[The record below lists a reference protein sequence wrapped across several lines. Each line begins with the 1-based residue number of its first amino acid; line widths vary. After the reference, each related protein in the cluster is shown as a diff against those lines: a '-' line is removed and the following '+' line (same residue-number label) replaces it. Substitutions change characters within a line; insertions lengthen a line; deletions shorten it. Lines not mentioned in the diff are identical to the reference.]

1 MSAPTLTPAQVGDA
15 MANFGTVEAAARNR
29 IRVRIRA
36 ANLRDALQ
44 RALDRLRCDHLV
56 HLAAVDNGKMFE
68 LHYHLT
74 GGHRTVITLVVEL
87 PRDDPR
93 IASVHDLLPPAG
105 LAERQI
111 HDFFGIVFEGHPG
124 LRRVILNDEWPEGEY
139 PLRKDWKMDPSKAY
153 GGLAREVD

>member
-1 MSAPTLTPAQVGDA
+1 MSFAPVTPARVADV
-15 MANFGTVEAAARNR
+15 MATLGTAEAAAGNR
-29 IRVRIRA
+29 VRVRIRLPD
-36 ANLRDALQ
+36 LRTAIQ
-44 RALDRLRCDHLV
+44 RALDGLQCDHLV
-56 HLAAVDNGKMFE
+56 HLATVDNGKTFE

-74 GGHRTVITLVVEL
+74 GGHRTVITLVAEIA
-87 PRDDPR
+87 RDDPR

-111 HDFFGIVFEGHPG
+111 HDFFGIVFEGHPD

-153 GGLAREVD
+153 GGMPQEVD

>member
-1 MSAPTLTPAQVGDA
+1 MSVPLLTTAQVGDV
-15 MANFGTVEAAARNR
+15 MANLGTVETASRNR

-36 ANLRDALQ
+36 ADLRDASQ
-44 RALDRLRCDHLV
+44 RALDRLQCDHLV
-56 HLAAVDNGKMFE
+56 HLATVDNGKTFE

-74 GGHRTVITLVVEL
+74 GGHRTVVTLVVEL
-87 PRDDPR
+87 RRDEPR

-111 HDFFGIVFEGHPG
+111 HDFFGIVFEGHPD

-139 PLRKDWKMDPSKAY
+139 PLRNDWKMDPTKTY
-153 GGLAREVD
+153 GGLSQEVG